1 MTPPADRILTNAE
14 VHTLAPDG
22 GEPAGRA
29 SSNVSDGD
37 TVHEAVAVRD
47 GRVVRVGS
55 AYEVAFLRGVETTV
69 HDCGGRVVLPGF
81 VDAHTHLDMV
91 GRYLVHA
98 ALGDATGPADA
109 IERLVEG
116 ARAPEES
123 EWILGFGYDESTW
136 DDARYLTREDLD
148 RVSEERP
155 VAAFREDVH
164 TVSLNGV
171 ALARLGDDIADEN
184 LRRAGGE
191 PTGVA
196 VEGAVGTVL
205 DATRGDQPECELLRA
220 ASDRAAEL
228 GITAVGDMV
237 RDRRVPRAYRDLAR
251 DGELGLR
258 VRLNYWTD
266 FLDALEGAG
275 LRTDDGDDLVRV
287 GAVKSYTDG
296 SLGARTARLSEPYA
310 DADTAGTGDGPEDGG
325 AGSGDGEEA
334 RGQWVVTPDELRE
347 YVERADALGLQF
359 CAHAIGDEAIAAT
372 LDAYAETDAAAARHR
387 VEHAEVLTGDLVERF
402 AEVGAV
408 ASVQPNFL
416 KWAREGGLYESR
428 LGRERTR
435 ASNRYAALREAGVPL
450 AFGSDTMPL
459 GPLFGVQQ
467 AVTAP
472 AEAQRLDV
480 TDALRAYTRGA
491 AYALRDEDRFGVVE
505 PGKQADLV
513 VLDESPWNVAPDAI
527 ADIDVAATLVGGELT
542 YRGSDF

>member
-1 MTPPADRILTNAE
+1 MTEPADRILTNAE

-22 GEPAGRA
+22 DA
-29 SSNVSDGD
+29 
-37 TVHEAVAVRD
+37 VHGAVAVRD
-47 GRVVRVGS
+47 GQVVRVGS
-55 AYEVAFLRGVETTV
+55 AYEVRFLEGAATTV
-69 HDCGGRVVLPGF
+69 HDCESRVVLPGF

-91 GRYLVHA
+91 GRYLAHV

-109 IERLVEG
+109 VARLQDG
-116 ARAPEES
+116 ARPPAEA

-136 DDARYLTREDLD
+136 DEARYLRREDLD

-155 VAAFREDVH
+155 VAAFREDMH

-171 ALARLGDDIADEN
+171 ALDRLAADIPDEH

-191 PTGVA
+191 QTGVA

-205 DATRGDQPECELLRA
+205 DATRGDHPEHELLRE

-251 DGELGLR
+251 DEELGLR

-266 FLDALEGAG
+266 FLDALEEVG
-275 LRTDDGDDLVRV
+275 LRTGDGDDMVRV

-296 SLGARTARLSEPYA
+296 SLGARTARLSEPYDDA
-310 DADTAGTGDGPEDGG
+310 EDAGGENVENGDADPR
-325 AGSGDGEEA
+325 GE
-334 RGQWVVTPDELRE
+334 WVVPPGTLRE

-372 LDAYAETDAAAARHR
+372 LDAYADVDAAGSRHR
-387 VEHAEVLTGDLVERF
+387 VEHAEVLTDDLVERL

-416 KWAREGGLYESR
+416 KWARDGGLYESR

-435 ASNRYAALREAGVPL
+435 TSNRYAALRDAGVPV

-459 GPLFGVQQ
+459 GPLFGVEQ

-472 AEAQRLDV
+472 ADEQRLDV
-480 TDALRAYTRGA
+480 TEALRAYTHGA
-491 AYALRDEDRFGVVE
+491 AYALRDEDRFGTVE
-505 PGKQADLV
+505 PGKHADLV
-513 VLDESPWNVAPDAI
+513 VLEESPWAVAPDAI
-527 ADIDVAATLVGGELT
+527 ANIEVTATFVGGAPT
-542 YRGSDF
+542 HRRNGA

>member
-1 MTPPADRILTNAE
+1 MTAPADLILTNAE
-14 VHTLAPDG
+14 VHTLAPEDG
-22 GEPAGRA
+22 ALAGRA
-29 SSNVSDGD
+29 PPDESNGD
-37 TVHEAVAVRD
+37 VVREAVAVRD
-47 GRVVRVGS
+47 GRIVRVGS
-55 AYEVAFLRGVETTV
+55 VYEVEFLEGVGTTV
-69 HDCGGRVVLPGF
+69 HDCEGRVVLPGF
-81 VDAHTHLDMV
+81 VDAHTHMDVV

-98 ALGDATGPADA
+98 ALGEATGPDDA
-109 IERLVEG
+109 VDRLRQHTAG
-116 ARAPEES
+116 TAAGGDGGDDTPPDG
-123 EWILGFGYDESTW
+123 EWVLGFGYDESTW
-136 DDARYLTREDLD
+136 GESRYLTREDLD

-155 VAAFREDVH
+155 VAAFREDLH
-164 TVSLNGV
+164 TVSLNTV
-171 ALARLGDDIADEN
+171 ALERVGDDIEDES
-184 LRRAGGE
+184 LRRVDGE

-205 DATRGDQPECELLRA
+205 EATRGDQPEREFLRA

-237 RDRRVPRAYRDLAR
+237 RDRRVPQAYRDLAR

-266 FLDALEGAG
+266 FLDALERTG
-275 LRTDDGDDLVRV
+275 LTTGDGDDMVRV

-310 DADTAGTGDGPEDGG
+310 DATADGADGDP
-325 AGSGDGEEA
+325 
-334 RGQWVVTPDELRE
+334 RGQWVVPPEQLRE
-347 YVERADALGLQF
+347 YVERADSLGLQF

-372 LDAYAETDAAAARHR
+372 LDALAATGDPVGARHR
-387 VEHAEVLTGDLVERF
+387 VEHAEVLTDDLVERV

-428 LGRERTR
+428 LGHDRTR
-435 ASNRYAALREAGVPL
+435 DSNRFAALRDAGVPL

-472 AEAQRLDV
+472 ADGQRLDV
-480 TDALRAYTRGA
+480 TAALRAYTHGA
-491 AYALRDEDRFGVVE
+491 AYALRDEDRFGTVAV
-505 PGKQADLV
+505 GKRADLV
-513 VLDESPWNVAPDAI
+513 VLSDSPWAVDPDAI
-527 ADIDVAATLVGGELT
+527 ADIDVRATFVGGEST
-542 YRGSDF
+542 YRATEP

>member
-1 MTPPADRILTNAE
+1 MTAPADRILTNAE
-14 VHTLAPDG
+14 VHTLAPSG
-22 GEPAGRA
+22 GESAGRA
-29 SSNVSDGD
+29 SSDGSDGD
-37 TVHEAVAVRD
+37 TVHEAVAIRD

-69 HDCGGRVVLPGF
+69 EDCGGDVVLPGF

-98 ALGDATGPADA
+98 ALGDATAPAEA
-109 IERLVEG
+109 VERLVEG
-116 ARAPEES
+116 AHPPDES
-123 EWILGFGYDESTW
+123 EWVLGFGYDESTW
-136 DDARYLTREDLD
+136 DEARYLTREDLD
-148 RVSEERP
+148 AVSEERP
-155 VAAFREDVH
+155 VAAFREDMH

-171 ALARLGDDIADEN
+171 ALDRVAGDTADEH
-184 LRRAGGE
+184 LRRVGGD

-196 VEGAVGTVL
+196 VEGAVTTVL
-205 DATRGDQPECELLRA
+205 DATRGDQPERDFIAA

-228 GITAVGDMV
+228 GITAVGDMI

-251 DGELGLR
+251 DGQLGLR

-266 FLDALEGAG
+266 FLDALAETG
-275 LRTDDGDDLVRV
+275 LVTGDGDDLVRV
-287 GAVKSYTDG
+287 GAVKSFTDG

-310 DADTAGTGDGPEDGG
+310 DADASGSESDDEDP
-325 AGSGDGEEA
+325 

-347 YVERADALGLQF
+347 YVERADTLGFQF

-372 LDAYAETDAAAARHR
+372 LDAFADTDAAAARHR
-387 VEHAEVLTGDLVERF
+387 VEHAEVLTDDLVERF

-435 ASNRYAALREAGVPL
+435 ASNRYAALADAGVPL

-472 AEAQRLDV
+472 APAQRLDV
-480 TDALRAYTRGA
+480 TEALRAYTHGA
-491 AYALRDEDRFGVVE
+491 AYALRDEDRFGTIQ
-505 PGKQADLV
+505 PGKRADLV
-513 VLDESPWNVAPDAI
+513 VLDESPWAVAPDAI
-527 ADIDVAATLVGGELT
+527 ADIDVTATFVGGDPT
-542 YRGSDF
+542 YRAE